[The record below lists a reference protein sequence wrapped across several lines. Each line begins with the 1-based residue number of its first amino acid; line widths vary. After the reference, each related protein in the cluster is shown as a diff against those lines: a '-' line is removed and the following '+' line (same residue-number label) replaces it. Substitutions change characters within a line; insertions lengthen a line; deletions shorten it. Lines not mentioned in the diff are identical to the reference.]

1 MMTMHTADF
10 DTYDAIEQ
18 FVYDWYL
25 DEDSDLDRQAVID
38 YAKSLGVVLTDWDIT
53 SLIIDFEE
61 I

>member
-1 MMTMHTADF
+1 MMTMRTADF

-25 DEDSDLDRQAVID
+25 DEDSDFDRQAIID

-53 SLIIDFEE
+53 SLIMDFEE